1 MGVNLESCLIRGLIF
16 DFDGTLID
24 SYDAITESLNRVRAS
39 FSLPDYE
46 PAAVKTMVGHGLEHL
61 IEKAIGPDRIEEGV
75 KLFRQSYSTLC
86 EKKTTILPQVK
97 ETLEELDRR
106 GYRMAIATN
115 KPSYFARDI
124 LKALEMEHLFSEVL
138 GPNDVER
145 PKPDPEMLEIIMMRI
160 GLAPDEVAY
169 VGDMLLDIEV
179 GRRAGVAVYAI
190 PTGSASREALLNG
203 RPDRLLHRFSELLA
217 ILPVLSGRQAS

>member
-1 MGVNLESCLIRGLIF
+1 MALTLESCLTLGLIF

-24 SYDAITESLNRVRAS
+24 SYEAIAESLNRVRES
-39 FSLPDYE
+39 FSLPPLP
-46 PAAVKTMVGHGLEHL
+46 PAEIKTMVGHGLEHL
-61 IEKAIGPDRIEEGV
+61 IQKAIGGERVEEGV
-75 KLFRQSYSTLC
+75 KLFRQSYATLC
-86 EKKTTILPQVK
+86 EKRTSILPQVK

-124 LKALEMEHLFSEVL
+124 LRALEIEHLFAEVL

-160 GLAPDEVAY
+160 GLSPEEVVY

-179 GRRAGVAVYAI
+179 ARRAGVAAYAI
-190 PTGSASREALLNG
+190 PTGSATRESLLQG
-203 RPDRLLHRFSELLA
+203 RPDRLLHRFSDLLSV
-217 ILPVLSGRQAS
+217 LPALSGR